1 MGSRKRKR
9 GDEPENLYERN
20 GIFYARAS
28 VGGVERRES
37 LRTRDRKEAGRRLE
51 RWLTAHSP
59 YHGTIRHTFEEAAAL
74 WLEEGDWKAKTAKRY
89 IQSLTILRQHFGHLF
104 WDQVDKH
111 ALQVFITARRRD
123 GRSNATINRDLTVIS
138 GIAKHVSHLP
148 GWPDFNPVEK
158 LPPRKV
164 KKWVY
169 VRPPA
174 RDVEAYFDRMHGTF
188 GKLCR
193 VALRTGAR
201 MDELSRLTIGD
212 AQGGKLQL
220 WETKHRFRVIS
231 MPEDVRAIIE
241 ELSGKR
247 DTSEPVFVTRNGGRY
262 KRITEMWREV
272 VLRAQNMA
280 QKEGRKLRRMR
291 FHDLRHEYAIR
302 ELESGR
308 SLYALRDHMGHST
321 LGQTEDYLD
330 YLTPEQAELVR
341 HTAAQ

>member
-9 GDEPENLYERN
+9 GAEPENLYERN

-28 VGGVERRES
+28 IGGAERRES
-37 LRTRDRKEAGRRLE
+37 LRTRDRKEAGLRLE
-51 RWLTAHSP
+51 RWLKANSA

-74 WLEEGDWKAKTAKRY
+74 WLEANEWKAKTTKRY
-89 IQSLTILRQHFGHLF
+89 LQSLVTLRQHFGHMF
-104 WDQVDKH
+104 WDQVDKA
-111 ALQVFITARRRD
+111 ALMTFIQARKRE
-123 GRSNATINRDLTVIS
+123 GRSNATINRDLTVVS
-138 GIAKHVSHLP
+138 GIAKHVSHLS
-148 GWPDFNPVEK
+148 GWPDFNPVAK

-174 RDVEAYFDRMHGTF
+174 RDVEAYFNRMHGTF

-201 MDELSRLTIGD
+201 MDELARLTIGD

-220 WETKHRFRVIS
+220 WETKSRFRVIS
-231 MPEDVRAIIE
+231 MPQDVRAIIE
-241 ELSGKR
+241 DLSGKR
-247 DTSEPVFVTRNGGRY
+247 DLSEPVFVTRLGGRY
-262 KRITEMWREV
+262 RRLTEMWREV
-272 VLRAQNMA
+272 VMRAQKMA
-280 QKEGRKLRRMR
+280 QDEGRKLRRMR

-308 SLYALRDHMGHST
+308 SLFALRDHMGHST
-321 LGQTEDYLD
+321 LGQTEDYLA
-330 YLTPEQAELVR
+330 YLTPEQAEIVR